1 MHRLGH
7 PRSDLEGLPSSQS
20 EGRNSLT
27 LNARLTR
34 CGGGIKFFR
43 WLRREEGCRG
53 EPVVLK
59 VISARV
65 VDTKELGIQDP
76 STTEL

>member
-7 PRSDLEGLPSSQS
+7 PSNDLEGLPSSQS

-27 LNARLTR
+27 LNARLTG
-34 CGGGIKFFR
+34 GGGIKFFR

-65 VDTKELGIQDP
+65 VDTKEPGIQDP
-76 STTEL
+76 STIEL